1 MSIQTLM
8 PKVAN
13 KAAGLFLRNNSLYR
27 VLLHSASKA
36 SQPALPKG
44 TQALQ
49 MIEAAS
55 PRPPR
60 LTDIPVRNWPEDP
73 SIEVS
78 VIIPCFNVKRFVE
91 DCVRS
96 VSNQTTD
103 RSFEIIAVDDGS
115 TDNTGAIL
123 ESLAHKD
130 KRLRVIHQENRGLSG
145 ARNAGIAAARGSRL
159 MFVDS
164 DDLLLPDAINV
175 LSNSFDDSR
184 CDFVTA
190 SYKNMSEDGQSI
202 SPLYGKRTHG
212 APWARL
218 YSREIWRHL
227 EFPEHFWF
235 EDTVQSL
242 CIDPVWRNH
251 YCNEPVYLYRRN
263 SGGIS
268 KKAGASKR
276 GLDTFWIIPEL
287 LDWNDRLGISFSQ
300 ELYDRVLQQ
309 LGPLMW
315 ERTTALDRRER
326 IALFVCAS
334 SLLKKCHAYGY
345 QCGLGPRWKDL
356 EAALMS
362 GNYKMWRV
370 AELGLIH

>member
-1 MSIQTLM
+1 
-8 PKVAN
+8 
-13 KAAGLFLRNNSLYR
+13 
-27 VLLHSASKA
+27 
-36 SQPALPKG
+36 
-44 TQALQ
+44 
-49 MIEAAS
+49 
-55 PRPPR
+55 
-60 LTDIPVRNWPEDP
+60 
-73 SIEVS
+73 
-78 VIIPCFNVKRFVE
+78 
-91 DCVRS
+91 
-96 VSNQTTD
+96 
-103 RSFEIIAVDDGS
+103 
-115 TDNTGAIL
+115 
-123 ESLAHKD
+123 
-130 KRLRVIHQENRGLSG
+130 
-145 ARNAGIAAARGSRL
+145 